1 MRPES
6 AARYYPIANPSTARR
21 RNEFA
26 GIGNLECL
34 GALAAHHS
42 SKKVRGMRA
51 IFLILIIGVV
61 ALIAAIHFG
70 LVDITQTR
78 SAEAPTVAADG
89 GKITA
94 TGGQTPKFEVNTGS
108 VGIGSREQNV
118 TVPSVKVAVPVVE
131 VRRPADAK
139 PAPPA
144 QPAQ

>member
-1 MRPES
+1 
-6 AARYYPIANPSTARR
+6 
-21 RNEFA
+21 
-26 GIGNLECL
+26 
-34 GALAAHHS
+34 
-42 SKKVRGMRA
+42 MRA

-78 SAEAPTVAADG
+78 SAQAPTVAAGD

-94 TGGQTPKFEVNTGS
+94 TGGQTPKFEVETGS
-108 VGIGSREQNV
+108 VGVGSREQNV

-131 VRRPADAK
+131 VRRPAK
-139 PAPPA
+139 PAPTPAA